1 MPKTFAKVSSGL
13 REIAAEYDG
22 AEFGDERLSARL
34 TSLATT
40 LVAQPDAS
48 FPRAAATDAELEA
61 TYRFLS
67 NDRVTP
73 EAILA
78 PHFRE
83 TARRCGESGGLV
95 IAHDTT
101 EFNFGRT
108 PRQDLGKVGRGQSF
122 GFYGHF
128 AIAIDATGRTPL
140 GLLGFSVFRRTGKR
154 TGSRSGGLRAQ
165 LDPTNERLRWL
176 RLVETVEQRLQ
187 AQSPIHVMDREGD
200 SYRLLAGLL
209 GRGSRFVVRM
219 VTLERPTDD
228 PLTRVSDVLERAPV
242 KAKREVPITAR
253 GRSTMPTYRRQFPA
267 RRGRMAKLRIGAGQ
281 VTIRR
286 PQSASLTPEPTLT
299 LNFVHVLEPK
309 PPRGEQ
315 AVEWALWTTEAVDT
329 AEQILAVVDAY
340 RCRWRIEEYFKALK
354 TGCRIESRQLETY
367 DALVNALAVLAPIA
381 WRLLNLRTAALE
393 TPERPASDVLTKT
406 QLVCLAG
413 VLRLKKKP
421 PLPPKPSA
429 REAMLGVAALGGHL
443 RNNGDPGWIVLGRGL
458 EDLLKYEV
466 GYAVARAGSD
476 QS

>member
-1 MPKTFAKVSSGL
+1 
-13 REIAAEYDG
+13 
-22 AEFGDERLSARL
+22 
-34 TSLATT
+34 
-40 LVAQPDAS
+40 
-48 FPRAAATDAELEA
+48 
-61 TYRFLS
+61 
-67 NDRVTP
+67 
-73 EAILA
+73 
-78 PHFRE
+78 
-83 TARRCGESGGLV
+83 
-95 IAHDTT
+95 
-101 EFNFGRT
+101 
-108 PRQDLGKVGRGQSF
+108 
-122 GFYGHF
+122 
-128 AIAIDATGRTPL
+128 
-140 GLLGFSVFRRTGKR
+140 
-154 TGSRSGGLRAQ
+154 
-165 LDPTNERLRWL
+165 
-176 RLVETVEQRLQ
+176 
-187 AQSPIHVMDREGD
+187 
-200 SYRLLAGLL
+200 
-209 GRGSRFVVRM
+209 
-219 VTLERPTDD
+219 
-228 PLTRVSDVLERAPV
+228 
-242 KAKREVPITAR
+242 
-253 GRSTMPTYRRQFPA
+253 
-267 RRGRMAKLRIGAGQ
+267 MAKLRIGAGQ

-458 EDLLKYEV
+458 EDCQTTGTSDPHTTLKLTPSVPVSSPSRTCPAGPSCASASV
-466 GYAVARAGSD
+466 GSSRPGS
-476 QS
+476 SA